1 MISIYGQSI
10 TFAQLTLGCDCSKYW
25 SSDKLGQLRR
35 NTAQAGRVR
44 RVPGEALVLVS
55 HEMSFLGD
63 WVSHS
68 VLMCSVSLQKLIFNT
83 ERL

>member
-1 MISIYGQSI
+1 M
-10 TFAQLTLGCDCSKYW
+10 
-25 SSDKLGQLRR
+25 GQLRR

-55 HEMSFLGD
+55 REMSFLGD

-68 VLMCSVSLQKLIFNT
+68 ALMCSVSLQKLIFNT
-83 ERL
+83 VRL